1 MMIQPGIPVNRIA
14 NLETAQLSND
24 NTPNPFFFDRDFN
37 SPFSIP
43 KDFSFVITDII
54 VNAEVTN
61 FGASQFFLVVLTI
74 DGGRSITVRCNAS
87 TTHLPLKIG
96 LVVPGPTVPS
106 PGSKGLSARNTSFS
120 NGPVSIQVTGYFVTG
135 ATALAVGQPFTAV
148 ALPEA

>member
-1 MMIQPGIPVNRIA
+1 MMIQTGIPVNRIA

-37 SPFSIP
+37 SSFNIP
-43 KDFSFVITDII
+43 KDYSFVITDII

-61 FGASQFFLVVLTI
+61 FVASHFFLVVVTI
-74 DGGRSITVRCNAS
+74 DGGRSITIRCNTS
-87 TTHLPLKIG
+87 TTHLPLMVG

-135 ATALAVGQPFTAV
+135 ATALAVGQPFTTV
-148 ALPEA
+148 TLPEA